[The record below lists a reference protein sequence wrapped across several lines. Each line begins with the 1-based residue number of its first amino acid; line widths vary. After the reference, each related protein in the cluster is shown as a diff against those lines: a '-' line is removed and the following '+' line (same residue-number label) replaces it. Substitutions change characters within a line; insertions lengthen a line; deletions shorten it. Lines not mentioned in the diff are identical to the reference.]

1 VKFVFKYIRFLIV
14 VGLIFQT
21 EKTESKEFTETSFL
35 IAKVDKGNI
44 NNQQFWDFLVSN
56 NRTGIETDLRF
67 VNNNFFIS
75 GTNQKLENL
84 LSKVHQMTENDS
96 SKVFPVFFHLK
107 EKPEILDS
115 IIQESL
121 LAQNIFNLP
130 RGEAWPPI
138 DYLIQAD
145 RRILFFVS
153 GDFENQSRMLHK
165 TENYALKI
173 SAVDFAGTSSYTL
186 DNKEINLELLAVDD
200 FEKLPTQTPPNDQSR
215 NLVTDYIN
223 FLLENWTKYGKRPNF
238 IFVGSDILNFDFIL
252 GQLQSFTWINGSVK
266 VAGKTMEKVYWR
278 SPDVAI
284 TGGNFSFPYRGG
296 EEISISPF
304 APGYRM
310 TPEHIIVTGEMEVPE
325 NYTIIANPLDL
336 SDGLTGSF
344 QFEEKID
351 DKLAPGKNFTGENF
365 TFTQD
370 IERGTVL
377 KLPENAS
384 VNLGPPE
391 NYGLRNSS
399 FTVSCFVK
407 FNEILQFGD
416 NAILG
421 NYESEYRRGLHL
433 ILRSGYPYFGL
444 WANDYISEVKLEPN
458 SWYHLVWR
466 YILET
471 GEQAIFLNGKNIGSS
486 TGHPPFSGTGDI
498 HLGSALSQG
507 ASLRGYIDDL
517 YFWDRPLGLEE
528 INRLALDATISFEK
542 EKTNSSLFDSNLVKY
557 GLIVLVLILI
567 GIVLF
572 LLLRKR
578 NPKTQTDTI
587 ILPAKNDVN
596 QINLFGGFLA
606 VDSEGNDIAHLFTP
620 KVKELFL
627 YILFGSLKNESGAV
641 VTDINDQLWP
651 GLPSKKVTNNR
662 AVTLNKL
669 RRILKKMEDVEVI
682 SENGFLKL
690 EMGARFFC
698 DYAEAYKL
706 CQIPEGMT
714 KSQLETFFLLIK
726 KGPFLKGHHWPWL
739 DEMRGYTGS
748 QVIDNLLK
756 LASIY
761 KNENKPQKV
770 DALAKRI
777 LEYDD
782 LNEEAIYLQI
792 WTLQQAN
799 KTHLARFHFD
809 SFRTKF
815 HNSMGENYQMDY
827 NQFVKTYAEEL

>member
-1 VKFVFKYIRFLIV
+1 MNRFVKFTIKYIHFLIV
-14 VGLIFQT
+14 ACLILASG
-21 EKTESKEFTETSFL
+21 KTEAKKFTETSFL
-35 IAKVDKGNI
+35 IAEVNAGNI
-44 NNQQFWDFLVSN
+44 TSRQLWNFLESN
-56 NRTGIETDLRF
+56 NRTGIEIDLTLKDHG
-67 VNNNFFIS
+67 FFIP
-75 GTNQKLENL
+75 GANQKLEEL
-84 LSKVHQMTENDS
+84 LSKIHQIIENDS
-96 SKVFPVFFHLK
+96 LKVFPVFFHIAG
-107 EKPEILDS
+107 KPEVLDS

-121 LAQNIFNLP
+121 LSQNIFHLP

-138 DYLIQAD
+138 DYLIQSN

-153 GDFENQSRMLHK
+153 GNFQNQSQTLHK

-173 SAVDFAGTSSYTL
+173 SADNYTGSSVYSL
-186 DNKEINLELLAVDD
+186 NNREKNLELFLVDE
-200 FEKLPTQTPPNDQSR
+200 FEKLPTQSPLNNLSR
-215 NLVTDYIN
+215 NLVPDYIN

-238 IFVGSDILNFDFIL
+238 IFIGENIRNFDFIIS
-252 GQLQSFTWINGSVK
+252 QLQSFTWINGTVK
-266 VAGKTMEKVYWR
+266 VGGKTMEKVYWR

-344 QFEEKID
+344 QFEEKIN

-399 FTVSCFVK
+399 FSVSCFVK
-407 FNEILQFGD
+407 FNEILEFGD
-416 NAILG
+416 NAVLG

-458 SWYHLVWR
+458 IWYHLVWR

-486 TGHPPFSGTGDI
+486 NGHPPFSGTGDI

-528 INRLALDATISFEK
+528 INRLALDATISLEK
-542 EKTNSSLFDSNLVKY
+542 EKTNSNLVKY
-557 GLIVLVLILI
+557 GLIILVLVLIGL
-567 GIVLF
+567 VLF

-578 NPKTQTDTI
+578 NPKNRNATFV
-587 ILPAKNDVN
+587 LPAKNDAN
-596 QINLFGGFLA
+596 QINLFGGFKA
-606 VDSEGNDIAHLFTP
+606 IDNQGNDISHLFTP

-641 VTDINDQLWP
+641 VTEINEQLWP

-669 RRILKKMEDVEVI
+669 RRILQKMDDIEVI
-682 SENGFLKL
+682 SENGFLRLVMKS
-690 EMGARFFC
+690 RFFC

-706 CQIPEGMT
+706 CQVPGGMN
-714 KSQLETFFLLIK
+714 KLQLETFFLLIK
-726 KGPFLKGHHWPWL
+726 KGPFLKGHHWSWL

-756 LASIY
+756 LASVY
-761 KNENKPQKV
+761 KNENEPQKV

-792 WTLQQAN
+792 WTLQQAKN
-799 KTHLARFHFD
+799 THLAKFHFD
-809 SFRTKF
+809 SFRSKF
-815 HNSMGENYQMDY
+815 HDSMGENYEMDY